1 MENNMK
7 SLDNHPGAAQNI
19 AMVLAVMG
27 IVVLFFSIIVGDK
40 GISSL
45 QLIKIE
51 RQTLLS
57 VNVELKRKNLQ
68 LFNEIERLKKDPL
81 YIESIAR
88 QELGLIGKN
97 EIVINMNNINPV
109 EKK

>member
-1 MENNMK
+1 
-7 SLDNHPGAAQNI
+7 
-19 AMVLAVMG
+19 MVLAVMG

-51 RQTLLS
+51 RQALKS
-57 VNVELKRKNLQ
+57 AHAELKRKNLQ
-68 LFNEIERLKKDPL
+68 LYHEIERLKNDPV
-81 YIESIAR
+81 YIEAIAR
-88 QELGLIGKN
+88 QELGLIGKK
-97 EIVINMNNINPV
+97 EIVINMSNITAVP

>member
-1 MENNMK
+1 MK
-7 SLDNHPGAAQNI
+7 SSDNQPGAGHHI

-51 RQTLLS
+51 RQALMSTHA
-57 VNVELKRKNLQ
+57 ELKRKNLR
-68 LFNEIERLKKDPL
+68 LFHEIERLKKDPV
-81 YIESIAR
+81 YIEAIAR
-88 QELGLIGKN
+88 QELGLIGKK
-97 EIVINMNNINPV
+97 EIVINMSNITADI

>member
-1 MENNMK
+1 
-7 SLDNHPGAAQNI
+7 
-19 AMVLAVMG
+19 MVLAVIG

-51 RQTLLS
+51 RQALKSTHA
-57 VNVELKRKNLQ
+57 ELKRKNLK
-68 LFNEIERLKKDPL
+68 LYHEIERLKMDPV
-81 YIESIAR
+81 YIEAIAR
-88 QELGLIGKN
+88 QELGLIGKK
-97 EIVINMNNINPV
+97 EIVINMSNITADA

>member
-1 MENNMK
+1 MK
-7 SLDNHPGAAQNI
+7 SSDTPPGAGQYI

-51 RQTLLS
+51 RQTLK
-57 VNVELKRKNLQ
+57 NTHAELKRKNLR
-68 LFNEIERLKKDPL
+68 LYHEIERLKNDPV
-81 YIESIAR
+81 YIEAIAR
-88 QELGLIGKN
+88 QELGLIGKK
-97 EIVINMNNINPV
+97 EIVINMNNITADE